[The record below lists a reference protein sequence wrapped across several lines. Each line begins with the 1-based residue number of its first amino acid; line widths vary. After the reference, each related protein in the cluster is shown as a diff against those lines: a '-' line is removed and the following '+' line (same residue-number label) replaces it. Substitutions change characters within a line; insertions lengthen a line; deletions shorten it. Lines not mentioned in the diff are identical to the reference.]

1 MNTTEEIDSIL
12 TSRAFAVAGASRNPA
27 KYGSMVFHAL
37 KNDGKSVYP
46 INPNAADIDGVPC
59 FASIS
64 EAPSDVEVAVFITP
78 PPVTEAGVSEA
89 LGRGIKKIWIQPG
102 AESPQAIE
110 LCQSAGAAFV
120 AGGPCILVMLKTRR
134 H

>member
-1 MNTTEEIDSIL
+1 MNTIEEIDSIL
-12 TSRAFAVAGASRNPA
+12 TSHTFAVAGASRNPE

-59 FASIS
+59 YPSLS
-64 EAPSDVEVAVFITP
+64 EAPADAEVAVFITP
-78 PPVTEAGVSEA
+78 PPVTEAGVAEA
-89 LGRGIKKIWIQPG
+89 LARGIGKIWMQPG
-102 AESPQAIE
+102 AESPKAIA
-110 LCQSAGAAFV
+110 LCEEANATAV
-120 AGGPCILVMLKTRR
+120 AGGPCILVMLKTRK